1 MVGGLVTGQ
10 RAGRLSPASGALQ
23 GDGVLRVGAMGAL
36 VAGALD
42 AEGEA
47 GAGGHGK
54 AVAEAVIAAA
64 VSQAQP
70 EVGGA
75 DARGAEQRQSVGGLG
90 GDPRAGVG
98 AGGVRG
104 QAGDGGPAVKRVRA
118 AGRGPTQ
125 AGSGS

>member
-47 GAGGHGK
+47 GGHGK
-54 AVAEAVIAAA
+54 TVAEAVVAAA
-64 VSQAQP
+64 VSQA
-70 EVGGA
+70 
-75 DARGAEQRQSVGGLG
+75 
-90 GDPRAGVG
+90 PR
-98 AGGVRG
+98 
-104 QAGDGGPAVKRVRA
+104 
-118 AGRGPTQ
+118 
-125 AGSGS
+125 